1 MSHSYFT
8 RKFLNIKDK
17 NITFQEDYFEEV
29 KLHSVTS
36 FIFKG
41 ILSYQPTHCEHC
53 GTLFDSKFKK
63 HGFKTSRIVIPKV
76 SLHDTYLDLKKQRYY
91 CGHCQSTFTLK
102 TSIVEKN
109 CFISY
114 HTKHAIAL
122 EAQNKISESDIA
134 RRHQVSHS
142 TVNRIIH
149 SFYESQSLNF
159 NSLPENLC
167 FDEFKSVKSAQ
178 GHMSF
183 IFCDADT
190 KQIIDIIEDRRLS
203 SLQTYFKRYTQEA
216 RSRVKHIV
224 IDMYAPYISLIKE
237 LFPHAK
243 IVIDKFHLVQHISRA
258 LNKTR
263 IRFMKQFKK
272 HSRKFKRYWRL
283 FLKSHTLLNTTT
295 YRSVYCFKQ
304 PMREIDILNLLL
316 DLSPELKATYDLY
329 QDLLFALQ
337 TKNLE
342 RFHHLLQ
349 AKYPL
354 ISPEFQTAFQTFK
367 TYQSYI
373 ENTLTTSYTN
383 GPIEGI
389 NNKIKV
395 IKRIAFGYR
404 SFYHWVTYHAEHVSS
419 TSRVIKSRILMTQN
433 LTKPKVKI
441 LAA

>member
-8 RKFLNIKDK
+8 RKFLTIKDK

-29 KLHSVTS
+29 KLHGVTS

-76 SLHDTYLDLKKQRYY
+76 SLHDTYLELKKQRYY

-167 FDEFKSVKSAQ
+167 FDEFKSVKSAE

-203 SLQTYFKRYTQEA
+203 SLQTYFKRYTKEA

-304 PMREIDILNLLL
+304 PMREIDILNFLL

-404 SFYHWVTYHAEHVSS
+404 SFYHF
-419 TSRVIKSRILMTQN
+419 KSRILITQN

>member
-1 MSHSYFT
+1 MIQSLKSMAS
-8 RKFLNIKDK
+8 
-17 NITFQEDYFEEV
+17 
-29 KLHSVTS
+29 KLLV
-36 FIFKG
+36 
-41 ILSYQPTHCEHC
+41 L
-53 GTLFDSKFKK
+53 
-63 HGFKTSRIVIPKV
+63 VIPKV
-76 SLHDTYLDLKKQRYY
+76 SLHDTYLELKKQRYY

-109 CFISY
+109 CYISY

-122 EAQNKISESDIA
+122 EAQNKISECNIA

-149 SFYESQSLNF
+149 SFYESQTLNL
-159 NSLPENLC
+159 NYLPENLC

-203 SLQTYFKRYTQEA
+203 SLQAYFKRYTKEA

-224 IDMYAPYISLIKE
+224 IDMYAPYMSLIKE

-243 IVIDKFHLVQHISRA
+243 IVLDKFHLVQHISRA

-304 PMREIDILNLLL
+304 PMREIDILNFLL

-337 TKNLE
+337 TKNSERLE
-342 RFHHLLQ
+342 HLL
-349 AKYPL
+349 KTEYPL
-354 ISPEFQTAFQTFK
+354 ISPELQTAFQTFK

-373 ENTLTTSYTN
+373 KNTLTTPYTN

-404 SFYHWVTYHAEHVSS
+404 SFYHF
-419 TSRVIKSRILMTQN
+419 KSRILITQN

>member
-8 RKFLNIKDK
+8 RKLLNIKDK
-17 NITFQEDYFEEV
+17 QITFEEDYLEEV
-29 KLHSVTS
+29 KIEGVTR
-36 FIFKG
+36 FVFKG
-41 ILSYQPTHCEHC
+41 ILSYQPTHCERC

-114 HTKHAIAL
+114 NTKHAIAL

-134 RRHQVSHS
+134 CRHQVSHS

-159 NSLPENLC
+159 NSLPENLF

-203 SLQTYFKRYTQEA
+203 SLQTYFKRYTKEA

-243 IVIDKFHLVQHISRA
+243 IVIDKFHLVQHLSRA

-263 IRFMKQFKK
+263 IRFMKKFKK

-283 FLKSHTLLNTTT
+283 FLKSHTLINTTT

-304 PMREIDILNLLL
+304 PMREIDILNFLL
-316 DLSPELKATYDLY
+316 DLSPELKATYNLY
-329 QDLLFALQ
+329 QDLLFTLQ

-342 RFHHLLQ
+342 RFNHLLQ
-349 AKYPL
+349 AKHPL

-373 ENTLTTSYTN
+373 QNTLTTSYTN

-404 SFYHWVTYHAEHVSS
+404 SFYHF
-419 TSRVIKSRILMTQN
+419 KSRILITQN

>member
-1 MSHSYFT
+1 M
-8 RKFLNIKDK
+8 
-17 NITFQEDYFEEV
+17 
-29 KLHSVTS
+29 
-36 FIFKG
+36 
-41 ILSYQPTHCEHC
+41 
-53 GTLFDSKFKK
+53 
-63 HGFKTSRIVIPKV
+63 
-76 SLHDTYLDLKKQRYY
+76 
-91 CGHCQSTFTLK
+91 
-102 TSIVEKN
+102 
-109 CFISY
+109 
-114 HTKHAIAL
+114 
-122 EAQNKISESDIA
+122 
-134 RRHQVSHS
+134 SHS

-159 NSLPENLC
+159 NPLPENLC

-178 GHMSF
+178 RATCPSSF
-183 IFCDADT
+183 VTPIPN
-190 KQIIDIIEDRRLS
+190 KSSISLKIVGLS
-203 SLQTYFKRYTQEA
+203 SLQTYFKRYTKEA

-243 IVIDKFHLVQHISRA
+243 IVLDPFHLVQHLSRA

-263 IRFMKQFKK
+263 IRFMKKFKK

-283 FLKSHTLLNTTT
+283 FLKSHTLINTTT

-304 PMREIDILNLLL
+304 PMREIDILNFLL
-316 DLSPELKATYDLY
+316 DLSPELKATYNLY
-329 QDLLFALQ
+329 QDLLFTLQ
-337 TKNLE
+337 TKNFE
-342 RFHHLLQ
+342 RFNHLLQ
-349 AKYPL
+349 AKHPL

-373 ENTLTTSYTN
+373 QNTLTTSYTN

-404 SFYHWVTYHAEHVSS
+404 SFYHF
-419 TSRVIKSRILMTQN
+419 KSRILITQN

>member
-29 KLHSVTS
+29 KLHGVTS

-167 FDEFKSVKSAQ
+167 FDEFKSVKSAE

-203 SLQTYFKRYTQEA
+203 SLQTYFKRYTKEA

-304 PMREIDILNLLL
+304 PMREIDILNFLL

-404 SFYHWVTYHAEHVSS
+404 SFYHF
-419 TSRVIKSRILMTQN
+419 KSRILITQN

>member
-8 RKFLNIKDK
+8 RKLLNIKDK
-17 NITFQEDYFEEV
+17 NITFSKDYLEKV
-29 KLHSVTS
+29 KLNGITS

-41 ILSYQPTHCEHC
+41 ILTYQPTHCQKYR
-53 GTLFDSKFKK
+53 TLFDSKFKK
-63 HGFKTSRIVIPKV
+63 HGFKTSRIAILKV
-76 SLHDTYLDLKKQRYY
+76 SLHDSYLALKKQRYY
-91 CGHCQSTFTLK
+91 CGHCQSTFTLS

-109 CFISY
+109 YYISY

-122 EAQNKISESDIA
+122 EAQNKISECDIA

-149 SFYESQSLNF
+149 SFYESQTLNL
-159 NSLPENLC
+159 NYLPENLC
-167 FDEFKSVKSAQ
+167 FDEFKSVKSAE

-183 IFCDADT
+183 IFCDADS
-190 KQIIDIIEDRRLS
+190 KQIIDIVEDRRLN
-203 SLQTYFKRYTQEA
+203 SLQAYFKRYTKEA
-216 RSRVKHIV
+216 RHRVKNIV
-224 IDMYAPYISLIKE
+224 IDMYAPYISLIKD
-237 LFPHAK
+237 LFPHAQ
-243 IVIDKFHLVQHISRA
+243 IIIDKFHLVQHLSRA

-263 IRFMKQFKK
+263 IRFMKKFKK
-272 HSRKFKRYWRL
+272 HGRKFKRYWRL
-283 FLKSHTLLNTTT
+283 FLKSHALLNTTT

-304 PMREIDILNLLL
+304 PMREIDILNFLL

-329 QDLLFALQ
+329 QELLFALQ
-337 TKNLE
+337 TKNLK
-342 RFHHLLQ
+342 RFNHLLETEH
-349 AKYPL
+349 PL
-354 ISPEFQTAFQTFK
+354 VSPEFQTAFQTFK

-373 ENTLTTSYTN
+373 KNTLSTHYTN

-404 SFYHWVTYHAEHVSS
+404 SFYHF
-419 TSRVIKSRILMTQN
+419 KSRILMVQN
-433 LTKPKVKI
+433 LTKPKTKI